1 MDQFETLQ
9 TLSEIGI
16 ALAGFA
22 GVVAALDSRSRDEWS
37 DFDRGNLYS
46 MLMWSLAPV
55 FLAYVPVILHG
66 LNGLVS
72 HPWRASHSV
81 FAIFHSWVFF
91 QAFRQMYTEPAWIRK
106 DVLTLMGIGI
116 LVLALEF
123 SAALGFADTLAPI
136 FYVVAVLWFLFL
148 SASRF
153 VVLVTAT
160 LLAPAAQQGVEP
172 DVE

>member
-16 ALAGFA
+16 AVAGFA

-37 DFDRGNLYS
+37 DFDRDNVYAL
-46 MLMWSLAPV
+46 LMWSLAAV

-81 FAIFHSWVFF
+81 FAIYHSWLFF
-91 QAFRQMYTEPAWIRK
+91 DTFRRMYIEPAWIRK
-106 DVLTLMGIGI
+106 GVLALLGIGI
-116 LVLALEF
+116 LVLALEI
-123 SAALGFADTLAPI
+123 SAALGFADTLAPT

-148 SASRF
+148 AVSRF